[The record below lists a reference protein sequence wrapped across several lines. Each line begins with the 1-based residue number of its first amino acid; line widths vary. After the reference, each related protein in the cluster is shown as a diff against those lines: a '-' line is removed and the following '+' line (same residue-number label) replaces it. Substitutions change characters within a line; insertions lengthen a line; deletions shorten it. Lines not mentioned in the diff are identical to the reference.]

1 MRPGRPPG
9 GANLADHTAT
19 RHLLPD
25 LHINLR
31 HVAEHADKALPMVD
45 KHRVA
50 IKEVVTDQNHLARA
64 LPVLI
69 GVPAPTAKSRPE
81 WMLYTPLKKRRTP
94 SLLDSGPLTQFVQ
107 QQVAR
112 VLD

>member
-1 MRPGRPPG
+1 MASSRAGSLPHLIFVAPKIHCGSEPARDRAASLNGYLWLERTDKDGRIHPRIIQADIPVHMRPGRPPG

-50 IKEVVTDQNHLARA
+50 IKE
-64 LPVLI
+64 
-69 GVPAPTAKSRPE
+69 
-81 WMLYTPLKKRRTP
+81 
-94 SLLDSGPLTQFVQ
+94 
-107 QQVAR
+107 
-112 VLD
+112 